1 MEDGRA
7 SSWRCFVK
15 LQVGSL
21 PYSMRPDSKR
31 SVNLEAKALR
41 NFSTDQRYLVGVSGG
56 RDSVALLQHLA
67 QRGYGRLI
75 VCHLDHQLRGRASSA
90 DAKFVGRL
98 AAKLGSEFE
107 LGRTD
112 VAALARKTRQSIE
125 TAGRVARYE
134 FFARIARRRR
144 CRTLFLAHHA
154 DDLVETFL
162 MNLFRGAGPTGLAGM
177 REIALRRIAGT
188 ELTIV
193 RPLLGVW
200 REEIDRY
207 IKAHRIEFRDDA
219 TNENL
224 GPVRN
229 RIRRRLIPY
238 IEKQLGRNVR
248 ATVWRAATLA
258 ADEAE
263 WLQGMVDPIE
273 STAEQLDAGKL
284 RSQPRALQRRIIHR
298 WLQTRGIE
306 NLDFELIERV
316 RALLEPDAKIA
327 KTNLPQGRHVRRRAQ
342 KIFIE

>member
-1 MEDGRA
+1 
-7 SSWRCFVK
+7 
-15 LQVGSL
+15 
-21 PYSMRPDSKR
+21 MRQDAKR
-31 SVNLEAKALR
+31 SVSLEAKALQD
-41 NFSTDQRYLVGVSGG
+41 FSTGRRYLIGVSGG
-56 RDSVALLQHLA
+56 RDSVALLHHLA
-67 QRGYGRLI
+67 QLDYRRLI
-75 VCHLDHQLRGRASSA
+75 VCHLDHQLRGRSSSA

-98 AAKLGSEFE
+98 AAKLDCEFE

-112 VAALARKTRQSIE
+112 VAALARKTKQSIE
-125 TAGRVARYE
+125 TAGRTARYE
-134 FFARIARRRR
+134 FFARVARQHR
-144 CRTLFLAHHA
+144 CHTIFLAHHA

-162 MNLFRGAGPTGLAGM
+162 MNLFRGAGPAGLAGI
-177 REIALRRIAGT
+177 REVASRRVAGT

-207 IKAHRIEFRDDA
+207 LKAHRIGFRDDA

-229 RIRRRLIPY
+229 RVRRRLIPY

-248 ATVWRAATLA
+248 ATVWRAALLA

-263 WLQGMVDPIE
+263 WLQGMVDPNE
-273 STAEQLDAGKL
+273 SSAEQLDASKL
-284 RSQPRALQRRIIHR
+284 RAQPRALQRRIIHR
-298 WLQTRGIE
+298 WLQARGIE

-327 KTNLPQGRHVRRRAQ
+327 KTNLPQGRHMRRRAK

>member
-1 MEDGRA
+1 
-7 SSWRCFVK
+7 
-15 LQVGSL
+15 
-21 PYSMRPDSKR
+21 MRQDSKR
-31 SVNLEAKALR
+31 FVSLETKALQ
-41 NFSTDQRYLVGVSGG
+41 NFSAGQRYVIGVSGG
-56 RDSVALLQHLA
+56 RDSVALLHQLA
-67 QRGYGRLI
+67 QLGYRRLI
-75 VCHLDHQLRGRASSA
+75 VCHLDHQLRGRSSNA
-90 DAKFVGRL
+90 DAKFVSRL
-98 AAKLGSEFE
+98 AAKLDCEFE

-112 VAALARKTRQSIE
+112 VAALARNTRQSIE
-125 TAGRVARYE
+125 TAGRTARYE

-144 CRTLFLAHHA
+144 CHTLFLAHHA

-177 REIALRRIAGT
+177 REVASRRIAGT

-248 ATVWRAATLA
+248 ATVWRAAMLA
-258 ADEAE
+258 ADESE
-263 WLQGMVDPIE
+263 WLEGMMDPNA
-273 STAEQLDAGKL
+273 SAAEQLDAGKL
-284 RSQPRALQRRIIHR
+284 RSHPRALQRRIIQR
-298 WLQTRGIE
+298 WLQSRGIE

-316 RALLEPDAKIA
+316 RALLEPGTKIA
-327 KTNLPQGRHVRRRAQ
+327 KTNLPKGKHVRRRAK